1 MSPHLRHTLVVMAIA
16 FISTHAWAQQR
27 FPISFSGEG
36 AKSRWVQQHIIDVDD
51 VTGHQIRIYELQR
64 IYPSEN
70 GIVLDGER
78 VIEEW
83 SRGSSNYTNG
93 IGPVSGFTTWTT
105 EKGNKVFMESAGSSE
120 TVATETGSKR
130 GTYHGTTR
138 IVGGT
143 GRFAKLRG
151 LLAGESEF
159 DTDPKLNY
167 NIYSIH
173 GEYWFEK

>member
-1 MSPHLRHTLVVMAIA
+1 MGRKSNLPELGDERPRL
-16 FISTHAWAQQR
+16 ISRGACVTWAQCP
-27 FPISFSGEG
+27 FL
-36 AKSRWVQQHIIDVDD
+36 
-51 VTGHQIRIYELQR
+51 T
-64 IYPSEN
+64 
-70 GIVLDGER
+70 VLSPE
-78 VIEEW
+78 V
-83 SRGSSNYTNG
+83 NYTNG
-93 IGPVSGFTTWTT
+93 IGPVSGFQTWTT
-105 EKGNKVFMESAGSSE
+105 EKGNKVFIETAGSSE

-130 GTYHGTTR
+130 GTYHGTGR

-151 LLAGESEF
+151 LLVGESKF

>member
-1 MSPHLRHTLVVMAIA
+1 MSAHLRHTLIVMAMA
-16 FISTHAWAQQR
+16 FISTHAWGQQR
-27 FPISFSGEG
+27 IPISFSGEG
-36 AKSRWVQQHIIDVDD
+36 VKSRWVQQHIIDVDD
-51 VTGHQIRIYELQR
+51 VAGHQIRIYELQR
-64 IYPSEN
+64 TYPSEN

-83 SRGSSNYTNG
+83 NRGSSNYTTG
-93 IGPVSGFTTWTT
+93 IGLASSFQTWTT
-105 EKGNKVFMESAGSSE
+105 EKGNKVFIESAGSSE

-130 GTYHGTTR
+130 GTYHGTAR

-143 GRFAKLRG
+143 GRFAKIRG
-151 LLAGESEF
+151 LLVGEAKF

-167 NIYSIH
+167 AIYSFH